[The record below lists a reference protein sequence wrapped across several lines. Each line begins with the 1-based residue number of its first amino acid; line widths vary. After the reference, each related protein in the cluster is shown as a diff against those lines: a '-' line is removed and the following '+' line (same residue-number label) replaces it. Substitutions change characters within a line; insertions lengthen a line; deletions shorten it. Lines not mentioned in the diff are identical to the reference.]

1 MKAPY
6 KTLCCAETIVST
18 CLHAGSASA
27 ERVDSGRW
35 VGSLTGCCA
44 HGSCYIVLT
53 VKGPWLGLGVP
64 NLALAA

>member
-6 KTLCCAETIVST
+6 KTLCRNNS
-18 CLHAGSASA
+18 LHVPSCGFCISRKGAQCTW
-27 ERVDSGRW
+27 E
-35 VGSLTGCCA
+35 VGGVTYSCA

-64 NLALAA
+64 NLALAT